1 MKNNRFK
8 IEDISIGDQIYFEE
22 VYIGN
27 TLSQSNYDEYW
38 DVHGI
43 SENRIL
49 INLRREHYWSV
60 NIEEVRQLIKITK
73 EK

>member
-1 MKNNRFK
+1 MKNNKFK
-8 IEDISIGDQIYFEE
+8 IEEISIGDQIYFEE
-22 VYIGN
+22 IYIGN

>member
-1 MKNNRFK
+1 MKNNKFK